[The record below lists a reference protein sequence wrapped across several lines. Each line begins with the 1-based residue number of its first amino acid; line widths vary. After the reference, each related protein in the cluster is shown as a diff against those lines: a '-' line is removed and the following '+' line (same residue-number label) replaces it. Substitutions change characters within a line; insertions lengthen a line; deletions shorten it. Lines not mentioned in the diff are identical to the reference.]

1 MRYSTVT
8 STGPRSFSIGCA
20 VIGAGQCMEG
30 DKSIAAPVCSFHGH
44 VSAMAATAP
53 ALARKCA
60 LAKPTAAAV
69 SPQAALP
76 SVRQPKNT
84 VVYSAS
90 PRARTQS
97 GNATWADTL
106 NVASA
111 TIHDA
116 PAVALARSAVTGSW
130 A

>member
-1 MRYSTVT
+1 
-8 STGPRSFSIGCA
+8 
-20 VIGAGQCMEG
+20 MEG

-53 ALARKCA
+53 AARQKVRVGQTNRGGSLA
-60 LAKPTAAAV
+60 PGYAAERE
-69 SPQAALP
+69 AAED
-76 SVRQPKNT
+76 T

-106 NVASA
+106 NIASA

-130 A
+130 AIP